1 MIVFLVIDKLL
12 IMYFISGEEKS
23 EQIIFSNSKS
33 LRALEIFLDLKTILA
48 TDILNELVFL
58 GDKKKNHLFFFTL

>member
-1 MIVFLVIDKLL
+1 
-12 IMYFISGEEKS
+12 MYFISGEEKS

-33 LRALEIFLDLKTILA
+33 LRALEIFLDSEKLVLT

-58 GDKKKNHLFFFTL
+58 GDKKKKSFIFFHFLTYLFSK